1 MNTVSTQE
9 GAQEALNRA
18 FASLERDDL
27 KGAAFWAD
35 IAAETI
41 RSTGLT
47 PAEQAAI
54 VAPADGPNKGDMA
67 VILIVGLILL
77 WLFADTVLGLMS

>member
-18 FASLERDDL
+18 FASLERDNL
-27 KGAAFWAD
+27 KEAAFWAD

-41 RSTGLT
+41 RSTRLT

-54 VAPADGPNKGDMA
+54 VAPADGPNNGDVA

-77 WLFADTVLGLMS
+77 WLVADTVLGLMS